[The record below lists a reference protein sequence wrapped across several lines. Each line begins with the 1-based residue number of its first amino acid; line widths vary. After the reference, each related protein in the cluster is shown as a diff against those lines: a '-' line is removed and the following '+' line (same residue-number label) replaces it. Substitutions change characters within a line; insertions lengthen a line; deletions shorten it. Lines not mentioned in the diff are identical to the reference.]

1 MTNNRI
7 LFISKYSVAPIYGN
21 PTRQFYISKNLVNK
35 GYKVSLISSQS
46 SGILKYKKQ
55 KSNYTFDNFDGVD
68 LYLLKG
74 KKIKLG
80 FSISRIISWLLFE
93 IRIFK
98 LLKQKKELKEVD
110 YIIVSSLS
118 LLTFL
123 SGVILKRRLS
133 AKLIIEVRDIWPLT
147 LITTGSFSKKNIFV
161 KILSRIENIGYK
173 NADAIIGT
181 MPNLKEHIYNK
192 LPKLKQK
199 QKKIFYIPQGYDQSA
214 YQKAELSET
223 FLLNKSKIKEIGFNI
238 IYAGTIGKMNKI
250 DEIIS
255 CAKII
260 ENQNINFYIMGDGPL
275 KHYFQSIKPRNVYFL
290 DPIPKIEV
298 PKFIKMFNLSIFI
311 VDNNPIYKYGIS
323 FNKSIDY
330 MISGIPFV
338 YLYNGY
344 PSLYEEEKYCFKV
357 TGNVTNLAAKIM
369 EISKINNQKLL
380 SMGKQGTEIAKKHHS
395 FDNLSKLYVKVLQS
409 I

>member
-123 SGVILKRRLS
+123 TGAILKRHLS

-147 LITTGSFSKKNIFV
+147 LISTGSFSKKNIFI
-161 KILSRIENIGYK
+161 KILSKIENIGYK
-173 NADAIIGT
+173 NANAIIGT
-181 MPNLKEHIYNK
+181 MPNLKEHINNK
-192 LPKLKQK
+192 LPKLK
-199 QKKIFYIPQGYDQSA
+199 QKKIFYIPQGYDISA
-214 YQKAELSET
+214 YQNAELSET

-250 DEIIS
+250 DEIIQ
-255 CAKII
+255 CAKIL
-260 ENQNINFYIMGDGPL
+260 EDYDINFYLMGDGPL
-275 KHYFQSIKPRNVYFL
+275 KHYFQSIKSKNIYFL
-290 DPIPKIEV
+290 NSIPKSEV
-298 PKFIKMFNLSIFI
+298 STFIKMFDLSIFI

-330 MISGIPFV
+330 MVSGIPFV

-357 TGNVTNLAAKIM
+357 TGNVKKLASRII
-369 EISKINNQKLL
+369 EISQMNKQILL
-380 SMGKQGTEIAKKHHS
+380 NMGKQGPEIAKKYHS
-395 FDNLSKLYVKVLQS
+395 FDNLAELYIKVFNS